1 VVKWARTASDV
12 FHYSEIGQ
20 QCLKAMHT
28 LRPFL
33 ILTLRD
39 KTTVRG
45 WLEGLRQG
53 NNAVQEDSQFPTAW
67 YGSIVLRADERD
79 AVFDFLDVET
89 VRASLPPVHLFAGIE
104 PIEA

>member
-1 VVKWARTASDV
+1 VAKWAKTASDV
-12 FHYSEIGQ
+12 FHYSKIGQ

-39 KTTVRG
+39 KTTARG

-53 NNAVQEDSQFPTAW
+53 NNAVQEDSQFPTGW

-89 VRASLPPVHLFAGIE
+89 VRASLPLVLFFVGIE
-104 PIEA
+104 LIEA